1 MIMGTMNR
9 AQRRQRER
17 EQIREWKSENRYEQV
32 LSLQRNGITEKDLDK
47 AFKNGYDEGY
57 MYAARGWMKQM
68 YAAIAQEL
76 LTAGNS
82 RDDVISFLIGVDRR
96 FAVMFDGDDELDEI
110 YRQIGVRFNID
121 KDSIDR
127 FEGVTA

>member
-1 MIMGTMNR
+1 MGAMNR
-9 AQRRQRER
+9 AQRRKQER
-17 EQIREWKSENRYEQV
+17 EQIRAWKAENRYEQV

-57 MYAARGWMKQM
+57 MYAAKGWMKLM

-76 LTAGNS
+76 LAAGNS
-82 RDDVISFLIGVDRR
+82 KEDVVSFLIGVDRR
-96 FAVMFDGDDELDEI
+96 FAVMFDGDEELDDI